1 MQRHYEWRNFQQ
13 PGRSKLAGRNPVWL
27 WQGPALKAGIA
38 ILAMCLLGSACQSG
52 AQQLQGRYSFGH
64 EVNVVCIGNPQ
75 SCYWL
80 VDTSDE
86 IRQKLKQQVAG
97 EPPYSGVC
105 LNLVAELYD
114 QKADGF
120 GQDYDGSIRVQQ
132 MLGRCDDRGAVA
144 VTSVADLQHRRWVLE
159 RIDGLELMAYA
170 GRLGYELT
178 TAPELIPELDFAEQ
192 GFLSGNTGCNRIK
205 GQATVADNQLRLG
218 PLASTRMACAG
229 FAGELEQR
237 LQMIFANSLT
247 VTRQAGSLFL
257 QSGEN
262 TLEYKLQDR
271 VQ

>member
-1 MQRHYEWRNFQQ
+1 M
-13 PGRSKLAGRNPVWL
+13 
-27 WQGPALKAGIA
+27 KAGIT
-38 ILAMCLLGSACQSG
+38 ILALCLLCSACQSG
-52 AQQLQGRYSFGH
+52 PQQLQGRYSFGH

-75 SCYWL
+75 RCYWL

-97 EPPYSGVC
+97 EPPYAGVC
-105 LNLVAELYD
+105 LNLIAELSD
-114 QKADGF
+114 EKADGF

-132 MLGRCDDRGAVA
+132 MLGRCDDRGPVA
-144 VTSVADLQHRRWVLE
+144 VTSLADLQHRRWVLE
-159 RIDGLELMAYA
+159 RIDGLELTAYA
-170 GRLGYELT
+170 GQLGYELT
-178 TAPELIPELDFAEQ
+178 TAPELIPELDFGEQ

-205 GQATVADNQLRLG
+205 GQANVADNQLMLG

-247 VTRQAGSLFL
+247 ITRQAGSLFL

-262 TLEYKLQDR
+262 ILEYKLQEQ